1 MAIIHHLVIVMLV
14 SLPVLLALHHLT
26 ASPAKMAFTYRL
38 VPVLVLALQPE
49 ESSSM
54 MFVRVALKVVP
65 DAVMPSQLSN
75 LVVQLVHL
83 LTCTTMIPAFQ
94 IALHH

>member
-14 SLPVLLALHHLT
+14 SLPVLLALHHHT
-26 ASPAKMAFTYRL
+26 ASPVRTVFTYRL

-65 DAVMPSQLSN
+65 DAAMLSQSSN
-75 LVVQLVHL
+75 LAVQLVHL
-83 LTCTTMIPAFQ
+83 LTCTTMTLVSQ
-94 IALHH
+94 IALHL